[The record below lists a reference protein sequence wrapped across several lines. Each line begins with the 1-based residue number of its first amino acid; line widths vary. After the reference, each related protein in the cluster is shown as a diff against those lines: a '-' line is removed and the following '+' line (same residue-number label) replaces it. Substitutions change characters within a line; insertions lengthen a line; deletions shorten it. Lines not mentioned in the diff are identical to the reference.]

1 MDKSI
6 AGIAPMVL
14 NIQLI
19 QEYATIPMERP
30 VAYNDIA

>member
-1 MDKSI
+1 MDNSI
-6 AGIAPMVL
+6 TGIAPLVL

-19 QEYATIPMERP
+19 YATIQIERP